1 MENKKFG
8 LSKQNFILM
17 AVAILLII
25 IGFLLMTG
33 KPSGTEF
40 NPDIFG
46 TRRIIVGPMISFIGF
61 ISMIG
66 AILYTPKNKEK

>member
-8 LSKQNFILM
+8 LSKMNFILM
-17 AVAILLII
+17 AVAMRLIW
-25 IGFLLMTG
+25 IGVLLMTG

-46 TRRIIVGPMISFIGF
+46 TRRIIVGPMTSFIGF
-61 ISMIG
+61 LSMIG
-66 AILYTPKNKEK
+66 AILYTPKNKE

>member
-1 MENKKFG
+1 MENKKFE
-8 LSKQNFILM
+8 LSIMNFILM
-17 AVAILLII
+17 AVAMLLII

-46 TRRIIVGPMISFIGF
+46 TRRIIVGPMTSFIGF
-61 ISMIG
+61 LSMIG
-66 AILYTPKNKEK
+66 AILYTPKNKE

>member
-8 LSKQNFILM
+8 LSKMNFILM
-17 AVAILLII
+17 AVAMLLII

-40 NPDIFG
+40 NPDIFC
-46 TRRIIVGPMISFIGF
+46 TRRIIVGPMTSFIGF
-61 ISMIG
+61 LSMIG
-66 AILYTPKNKEK
+66 AILYTPKNKE